1 MNGSFLI
8 HQLLENSALRHPQK
22 PAVIYGDDSLTYQEL
37 AERSRSLA
45 NDLKRS
51 GIKCGDAV
59 GILLRKSLASIVS
72 VYGILMSGAAYVPI
86 DPMLPG
92 NRIKYIIDN
101 CNIRQLITSAEY
113 WDRHRSIL
121 DEIASL
127 DRVILTDKGPV
138 VPSSKKTSSRFT
150 DWKTVLGAPADSR
163 TEPFPDTYPAYILHT
178 SGSTGQPKGVVI
190 SHLNSLTFIQTAA
203 EHFRISGTDR
213 LACHAPL
220 HFDLSV
226 FDIFVSA
233 SAGATL
239 VLIPESTSLFP
250 VKLAEFIKANRIT
263 VWNSV
268 SSALS
273 LLADRGFQEGSSVPD
288 MRLVIFSGEVMPQKY
303 LKKLNSH
310 MTGATFCN
318 IYGQTEANSSTCY
331 VVKEIPEDPKWKI
344 PVGKALPNF
353 EVFLIGED
361 GAEVTQPDREGEIF
375 VNSSTVAQGYINMP
389 ELTKDRFVPDP
400 RSPSFSRTV
409 YKTGDIGY
417 YDSEGNLVFLY
428 RKDNMIKVRG
438 HRVELGEIERTLSSH
453 ESVDLAVVTCV
464 PDETLTNRI
473 AAFVSW
479 RSGVEGD
486 VRRIKSFCEVHLPR
500 YMLPEAIW
508 PIEKWPRTANDKIDR
523 KLLQNLAVKNLTPEI
538 NNPV

>member
-8 HQLLENSALRHPQK
+8 HQILENTAIRNPHKQ
-22 PAVIYGDDSLTYQEL
+22 AVIFGDDSLTYSEL
-37 AERSRSLA
+37 VERSRSLA
-45 NDLKRS
+45 HALKES
-51 GIKCGDAV
+51 GIHRGDMV
-59 GILLRKSLASIVS
+59 GIMMRKSLSS
-72 VYGILMSGAAYVPI
+72 VISLYGILMSGAAYVPI
-86 DPMLPG
+86 DPLLPS

-101 CNIRQLITSAEY
+101 CGIRQLITSAEHM
-113 WDRHRSIL
+113 DRHLPIL
-121 DEIASL
+121 DENL
-127 DRVILTDKGPV
+127 TLERVVITDKEPTTLK
-138 VPSSKKTSSRFT
+138 SNTKTIRVAG
-150 DWKTVLGAPADSR
+150 WKAAMELSAEFQIET
-163 TEPFPDTYPAYILHT
+163 FPDTYPAYILHT

-190 SHLNSLTFIQTAA
+190 SHLNSLTFIKTAA
-203 EHFRISGTDR
+203 EHFNISGTDR

-233 SAGATL
+233 IAGATL

-273 LLADRGFQEGSSVPD
+273 LLADRGFQEESLIPD
-288 MRLVIFSGEVMPQKY
+288 MRLVIFSGEVLPQKY
-303 LKKLNSH
+303 LKKLKSH
-310 MTGATFCN
+310 MAEATFCN
-318 IYGQTEANSSTCY
+318 IYGQTEANSSTCH

-361 GAEVTQPDREGEIF
+361 GLEVTQPGQEGEIF
-375 VNSSTVAQGYINMP
+375 INSNTVAQGYINMP
-389 ELTKDRFVPDP
+389 ELTRERFVPDP
-400 RSPSFSRTV
+400 RFPSTPRTV
-409 YKTGDIGY
+409 YKTGDIGF
-417 YDSEGNLVFLY
+417 YDTEGNLVFLY

-453 ESVDLAVVTCV
+453 DSVDLAVVTCV
-464 PDETLTNRI
+464 PDETMTNRI

-479 RSGVEGD
+479 RSGVKGD
-486 VRRIKSFCEVHLPR
+486 VKLIKSFCEHHLPR

-508 PIEKWPRTANDKIDR
+508 PVEKWPLTANDKIDR
-523 KLLQNLAVKNLTPEI
+523 KLLQNLAIKNLTP
-538 NNPV
+538 